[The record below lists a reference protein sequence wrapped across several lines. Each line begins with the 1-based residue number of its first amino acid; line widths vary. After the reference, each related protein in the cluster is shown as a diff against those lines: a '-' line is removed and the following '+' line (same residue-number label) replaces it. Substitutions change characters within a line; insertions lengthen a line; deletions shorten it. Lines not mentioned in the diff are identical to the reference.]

1 MNRIFL
7 KVTKMK
13 KLILSLTAVAT
24 VFLLSFN
31 ISLNK
36 KVQPGDINLLQVK
49 INEANAACEQS
60 PINNG
65 RCSYMGNCF
74 PSFPPPDLDCDSTK
88 G

>member
-1 MNRIFL
+1 
-7 KVTKMK
+7 MK

-36 KVQPGDINLLQVK
+36 KVQPGDINLLQIK
-49 INEANAACEQS
+49 INEANATCEGS
-60 PINNG
+60 VINNG
-65 RCSYMGNCF
+65 LCSPAGNCF
-74 PSFPPPDLDCDSTK
+74 PNFPPIELNCDSTK

>member
-1 MNRIFL
+1 
-7 KVTKMK
+7 MK

-49 INEANAACEQS
+49 VNEANATCEGS
-60 PINNG
+60 VIDNG
-65 RCSYMGNCF
+65 RCSFGGNCF
-74 PSFPPPDLDCDSTK
+74 YQMDPPYDCDTTK